1 MISPING
8 HDRLATYD
16 TAERVRG
23 TTDFDGLERI
33 TSASPM
39 DLLEIEQRDRKAGA
53 YRRLARVMTE
63 LGWAT
68 VRVRDFTRGGYKE
81 QVRGYVRSVPPRE
94 LREPTVKACQSQGKK
109 VALKRGRLVE
119 LTLLPAD
126 DPKAPGARL
135 WGLFAWEFPLTGPN
149 YRGTLAYRKLGGAY
163 GWRACPTA
171 VSGNLGGGRGWLFRS
186 YGAR

>member
-81 QVRGYVRSVPPRE
+81 QVRGYVRSVPPGSCASQQSR
-94 LREPTVKACQSQGKK
+94 RANRKVKRWLSTSG
-109 VALKRGRLVE
+109 
-119 LTLLPAD
+119 AD
-126 DPKAPGARL
+126 
-135 WGLFAWEFPLTGPN
+135 
-149 YRGTLAYRKLGGAY
+149 
-163 GWRACPTA
+163 
-171 VSGNLGGGRGWLFRS
+171 
-186 YGAR
+186 